1 MTEKGKLH
9 LDGKSRTVKTFFSR
23 STRVSILINAELSS
37 VWSILTNA
45 EDFARWN
52 STIISLK
59 GEFKKGEKLIIQSDV
74 DLYKKSIY
82 RVGSVIPDKEMVWRF
97 GNLALFKSNLTFNLI
112 DHEDGSTIF
121 IMTEVLSGL
130 FAPFIL
136 GFTPDFDDTFSQFA
150 VDLKEEAE
158 IIQKANNLLTSL
170 NN

>member
-9 LDGKSRTVKTFFSR
+9 LDGKSRTVKTLFNR
-23 STRVSILINAELSS
+23 STTVSILIHADLSC

-59 GEFKKGEKLIIQSDV
+59 GEFAKGKKLIIQSDV

-82 RVGSVIPDKEMVWRF
+82 RVVNVTPEKEMVWGF
-97 GNLALFKSNLTFNLI
+97 GNPAIFKSKLTYSVEQT
-112 DHEDGSTIF
+112 EDGASVF
-121 IMTEVLSGL
+121 IMSEVLSGF
-130 FAPFIL
+130 FAPFVL
-136 GFTPDFDDTFSQFA
+136 MFTPGFDETFSQFA
-150 VDLKEEAE
+150 ADLKEEAE

-170 NN
+170 QN

>member
-1 MTEKGKLH
+1 MTDRDKLY
-9 LDGKSRTVKTFFSR
+9 LDGKSRTVKSIFSR
-23 STRVSILINAELSS
+23 STNVSILINAELSS

-59 GEFKKGEKLIIQSDV
+59 GKFQKGEKLIIQSDV

-82 RVGSVIPDKEMVWRF
+82 RVASVTPNNEMVWRF
-97 GNLALFKSNLTFNLI
+97 GNKAVFKSNLTFKLI
-112 DHEDGSTIF
+112 DNEDGTTVF

-136 GFTPDFDDTFSQFA
+136 GFTPDFDETFSQFA
-150 VDLKEEAE
+150 EDIKVEAE